1 MLCYTALSICHSSK
15 LVGKEPKHR
24 QQQID
29 SGQCDMRSS
38 SLFWPLVLSVGAPSF
53 ALAPPRAAG
62 PRQHHP
68 PTHRPKVGMR
78 VKETSGMRAV
88 RSLVVA
94 VLALVVLAVPVVVLA
109 DGRVALVVGNRAPTP
124 TSGGCRTRVC
134 QPGAGRPRG
143 RGSGSGWR
151 FRPGSGVWK
160 PRSAGSAT
168 CGPTF

>member
-1 MLCYTALSICHSSK
+1 MLCFTALSICHSSK

-38 SLFWPLVLSVGAPSF
+38 SLFWPLAISASVLVTKWCGGRKSYYWCSVLRIGTGGGAGRW
-53 ALAPPRAAG
+53 PRAAG
-62 PRQHHP
+62 RRQHHP

-124 TSGGCRTRVC
+124 TSGGCRTRRST
-134 QPGAGRPRG
+134 RPTCR
-143 RGSGSGWR
+143 RRYAGSGSR
-151 FRPGSGVWK
+151 
-160 PRSAGSAT
+160 
-168 CGPTF
+168 